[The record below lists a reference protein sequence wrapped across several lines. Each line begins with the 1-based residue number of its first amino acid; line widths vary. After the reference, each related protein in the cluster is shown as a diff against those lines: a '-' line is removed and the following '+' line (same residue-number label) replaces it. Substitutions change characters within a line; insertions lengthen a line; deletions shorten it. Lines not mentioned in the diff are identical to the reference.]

1 MQLPL
6 NDSVASKIL
15 KNGGKFDFGMSM
27 CDIPMDFQYGLHQG
41 KLAEGIEEYG
51 FNVDDFMMLSDI
63 GTYGGGKY
71 KIKLADQAPDTSKFT
86 TADGTGTNDSTG
98 TAPAGASSTGGTT
111 GGTAG
116 GSAATGDA
124 GIAVAAAT
132 LLAAGA
138 FLVIKKH
145 R

>member
-1 MQLPL
+1 
-6 NDSVASKIL
+6 
-15 KNGGKFDFGMSM
+15 
-27 CDIPMDFQYGLHQG
+27 
-41 KLAEGIEEYG
+41 
-51 FNVDDFMMLSDI
+51 MLSDI

-86 TADGTGTNDSTG
+86 TADGTGTNESTG
-98 TAPAGASSTGGTT
+98 TAPAGANSTGGTT